1 MGLRLGILFFN
12 FLNFLCFIFTNVGY
26 VPKSVSKDLAVIQ
39 VVETEA
45 SREALRKDL
54 ANLQRKMAE
63 LIDESR
69 MKEKDYQLALEDSR
83 RAERK
88 LEDNRRN
95 LEMVLENAN
104 AENGDL
110 RVSINISLVFVSL
123 VLEEK
128 NKFALSLESN
138 ASIPSAQSKIDTAPI
153 QRNMKLI
160 FESGT

>member
-1 MGLRLGILFFN
+1 M
-12 FLNFLCFIFTNVGY
+12 
-26 VPKSVSKDLAVIQ
+26 
-39 VVETEA
+39 VETEA

-88 LEDNRRN
+88 LEDNKRN
-95 LEMVLENAN
+95 LEMVLENSN

-110 RVSINISLVFVSL
+110 RVS
-123 VLEEK
+123 
-128 NKFALSLESN
+128 
-138 ASIPSAQSKIDTAPI
+138 
-153 QRNMKLI
+153 
-160 FESGT
+160 